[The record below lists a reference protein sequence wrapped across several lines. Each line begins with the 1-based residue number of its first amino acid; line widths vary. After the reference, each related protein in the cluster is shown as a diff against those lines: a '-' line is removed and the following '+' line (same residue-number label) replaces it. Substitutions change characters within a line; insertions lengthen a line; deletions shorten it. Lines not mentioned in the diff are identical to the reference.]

1 MMTFQN
7 QDFALL
13 EEGIQ
18 LLSAYLL
25 SNELYWPLKADLPR
39 LTIGG
44 LLLALTR
51 TQVRTVSSA
60 EQAEVSRITSQV
72 DAVRSKWTVAWEA
85 KATRELGSRLNLW
98 KNYLGDIRNASSQY
112 RQDYPNEVRNRV
124 ILELLLAELP
134 KQPPEAAALA
144 GLDVSLRKQLDAG
157 DFIWDPELQVA
168 FPQDKFWFLYGN
180 LGI

>member
-1 MMTFQN
+1 MTFQY

-13 EEGIQ
+13 EEGIPQ
-18 LLSAYLL
+18 LSDYLL

-44 LLLALTR
+44 LLLALAR
-51 TQVRTVSSA
+51 AQARTVSPA
-60 EQAEVSRITSQV
+60 GQAEASRFTSQV

-134 KQPPEAAALA
+134 KQPPEAVALA
-144 GLDVSLRKQLDAG
+144 ELDIYLRKQLVAG
-157 DFIWDPELQVA
+157 DFIWDLELQAA

-180 LGI
+180 LGV